1 MLLRSKLSKGGKVS
15 IPSAYRK
22 QLQLKAGD
30 EVLLEVENDTLVI
43 FSLRS
48 ALEKSRQ
55 MVNSYHP
62 PDETTVNRFLSEQR
76 KAEKNE

>member
-15 IPSAYRK
+15 IPSVYRK

-62 PDETTVNRFLSEQR
+62 PDAIAKRF
-76 KAEKNE
+76 